1 MAAARKRVRAGNRAG
16 DGELAYVCL
25 GANLDDPVRQLRKAL
40 SALSALPSCRL
51 LSYSSLYRTPP
62 LGPPGQPD
70 YVNGAAL
77 LETDL
82 TPLDLLDAL
91 QDIEQAQ
98 GRRRDGERWG
108 PRTLDLDLLLF
119 GSRIMAS
126 ERLRLPHPQ
135 MHRRAFVL
143 VPLAEVAPADLHVP
157 GAGVLRDLLRDCDRE
172 GITLV
177 PGSAPWQN
185 TVQNGATDAE

>member
-1 MAAARKRVRAGNRAG
+1 MRAGNRAG
-16 DGELAYVCL
+16 CGELAYVGL

-51 LSYSSLYRTPP
+51 LRCSSLYRTPP
-62 LGPPGQPD
+62 LGPPDQPD

-82 TPLDLLDAL
+82 IPLDLLDAL
-91 QDIEQAQ
+91 QDIERSQ
-98 GRRRDGERWG
+98 GRRRVGERWG
-108 PRTLDLDLLLF
+108 PRTLDLDLLLY
-119 GSRIMAS
+119 GTRIIAG

-135 MHRRAFVL
+135 MHKRAFVL
-143 VPLAEVAPADLHVP
+143 VPLAEIAPADLHVP
-157 GAGVLRDLLRDCDRE
+157 GAGVVRDLLRECDRE

-177 PGSAPWQN
+177 PGSVPWQN
-185 TVQNGATDAE
+185 AAPKGSMDPE

>member
-1 MAAARKRVRAGNRAG
+1 MRAGNRAG
-16 DGELAYVCL
+16 GGELAYVGL
-25 GANLDDPVRQLRKAL
+25 GANLGDPVRQLRTAL
-40 SALSALPSCRL
+40 SALCALPRCWL
-51 LSYSSLYRTPP
+51 LRRSSLYRTPP

-70 YVNGAAL
+70 YVNATAL

-82 TPLDLLDAL
+82 TPLELLDAL
-91 QDIEQAQ
+91 QGIERSR

-119 GSRIMAS
+119 GSRIMA
-126 ERLRLPHPQ
+126 EARLSLPHPR

-143 VPLAEVAPADLHVP
+143 VPLAEIAPADLVLP

-177 PGSAPWQN
+177 PGSVPWQN
-185 TVQNGATDAE
+185 ADSKQGVGPRMSRSHD

>member
-1 MAAARKRVRAGNRAG
+1 MRVPNR
-16 DGELAYVCL
+16 ESEPAYVGL
-25 GANLDDPVRQLRKAL
+25 GANLDDPAGQLRRALKAL
-40 SALSALPSCRL
+40 SNLPACRL
-51 LSYSSLYRTPP
+51 LRHSSLYRTPP

-70 YVNGAAL
+70 YVNAAAL
-77 LETDL
+77 LETEL
-82 TPLDLLDAL
+82 TPLELLDAL
-91 QDIEQAQ
+91 QGIERAQ

-119 GSRIMAS
+119 GSRVLDS

-143 VPLAEVAPADLHVP
+143 IPLAEIAPADLRIP
-157 GAGVLRDLLRDCDRE
+157 GAGVLGELLRECNRE

-185 TVQNGATDAE
+185 AAGNGATGPDGQIS